1 MNFSFENR
9 GSEAKINFL
18 SFQNDKVQ
26 NYPVKKIFEK
36 CRDYYSRIKN
46 VEYIS
51 TMQFAIS
58 SGV

>member
-46 VEYIS
+46 GVS